1 MAYPDFLIDKRV
13 LQRNIDKSVVDAG
26 QYDKLLTSLPDR
38 ADNVAPAAVEEEE
51 DFDEDEDE
59 DEAEENE

>member
-13 LQRNIDKSVVDAG
+13 LQRNIDKGIVDAT
-26 QYDKLLTSLPDR
+26 QHETRLASLPDR
-38 ADNVAPAAVEEEE
+38 TDNVAPVVVEDEE
-51 DFDEDEDE
+51 DFDDE

>member
-13 LQRNIDKSVVDAG
+13 LQRNIDKGVVDAT
-26 QYDKLLTSLPDR
+26 QHETRLASLPDR
-38 ADNVAPAAVEEEE
+38 ADNVAPVVVDEE
-51 DFDEDEDE
+51 DFDDE